1 MIEEKYL
8 QLLKTTEEMRE
19 DVARELV
26 QSMLKMGHISA
37 TQEMQDDLGV
47 ITKISNI
54 IFDRLKADIT
64 EDNQRHVN
72 VCGQDF
78 YFPIPE
84 GMEVNK
90 EEEKTID
97 KPVENIIE
105 ETLSDNTDES
115 VEPVTLENEFPEE
128 EIEDEP
134 EEEIIMPSTIVT
146 EEQLKQEQIQEDIE
160 IEEENLYEMTETN
173 LYQNEEKRKAVS
185 ELLFDTYRINATH
198 FGTSSSSEMFVY
210 VAPLTNEL
218 NGSNV
223 PIIVHIYTHGAF
235 VTASSYDSRKEGKN
249 IVTVE
254 IDDFYL
260 LIRGSMSNGIFSSS
274 VLTTGI
280 SANAGDTIEVI
291 TKSSGAQH
299 RVEGSGHI
307 KFHNEEDIVEI
318 FPMSSDNEYLVIN
331 RNSEFIDYFVVAKN
345 YGNKKITLYRDSE
358 STELIAGWDDGFF
371 EAELL

>member
-84 GMEVNK
+84 GMEINETK
-90 EEEKTID
+90 NEEK
-97 KPVENIIE
+97 PEPEPEPEEVEPEPEIIE
-105 ETLSDNTDES
+105 EEE
-115 VEPVTLENEFPEE
+115 VPEE
-128 EIEDEP
+128 IS
-134 EEEIIMPSTIVT
+134 MPSMIVT
-146 EEQLKQEQIQEDIE
+146 EEQIEREQSLENAVN
-160 IEEENLYEMTETN
+160 EEEITEEESA
-173 LYQNEEKRKAVS
+173 LVFDNEEKRKAAS
-185 ELLFDTYRINATH
+185 DLIFDAYRINATH
-198 FGTSSSSEMFVY
+198 FGANSSSDMFVY
-210 VAPLTNEL
+210 IAPLTNDGD
-218 NGSNV
+218 GSNI
-223 PIIVHIYTHGAF
+223 PIIVHAYTHGAY

-249 IVTVE
+249 IVTIE

-260 LIRGSMSNGIFSSS
+260 LIRGSMNNGVFTSS

-280 SANAGDTIEVI
+280 SANAGDTLDVI
-291 TKSSGAQH
+291 NKSSGAQ
-299 RVEGSGHI
+299 RKVDGSGHI
-307 KFHNEEDIVEI
+307 KFHNGDDIVEV
-318 FPMSSDNEYLVIN
+318 FPMTGDNEYLVVN
-331 RNSEFIDYFVVAKN
+331 RNSEFIDYFVVANN
-345 YGNKKITLYRDSE
+345 YGMKKVTLLRDSE

-371 EAELL
+371 EAEIL